1 MEFVILNTVSQHRFS
16 TESSIVWVNH
26 SSEQLIYGKS
36 HVNQFFFFFYGMTVN
51 PNITKQ
57 EGIAFFAKTLCF
69 YWLGWP
75 RANTQY
81 ALYSNAGVKSRSF
94 ISTPC
99 KIRFHRNFIF
109 LSFLLR
115 IYKHWSCQSFRDGFW
130 PHLFWHIDIK
140 DIFVPLERRSW
151 TQHHQSDW
159 LMQTG
164 PSSSFD
170 REVTSLASHCTQD
183 TTKNLATLHSFVGHY
198 SEYWLTLR
206 QRFVT
211 PITHLDSLAHSKN
224 SLCGCSLLCNE
235 QRKAIFSTYEYVY
248 LVTIRVNLYMNLFL
262 GRKYDAYVCAC
273 RHVEHD

>member
-1 MEFVILNTVSQHRFS
+1 M
-16 TESSIVWVNH
+16 
-26 SSEQLIYGKS
+26 
-36 HVNQFFFFFYGMTVN
+36 
-51 PNITKQ
+51 P
-57 EGIAFFAKTLCF
+57 
-69 YWLGWP
+69 
-75 RANTQY
+75 
-81 ALYSNAGVKSRSF
+81 SNAGVKSLSF

-99 KIRFHRNFIF
+99 KIYSHRNYHFFCLF
-109 LSFLLR
+109 LFFFLTEN
-115 IYKHWSCQSFRDGFW
+115 IQGWSRQPSRDGFW

-140 DIFVPLERRSW
+140 DIFVPLERHSW

-164 PSSSFD
+164 RSSSFD

-183 TTKNLATLHSFVGHY
+183 TKKNLATPHSFVGHY
-198 SEYWLTLR
+198 SEYWLTLS

-248 LVTIRVNLYMNLFL
+248 LVTMRVNLYLYLYLFL
-262 GRKYDAYVCAC
+262 GRKYDAYACAC

>member
-1 MEFVILNTVSQHRFS
+1 M
-16 TESSIVWVNH
+16 
-26 SSEQLIYGKS
+26 
-36 HVNQFFFFFYGMTVN
+36 
-51 PNITKQ
+51 P
-57 EGIAFFAKTLCF
+57 
-69 YWLGWP
+69 
-75 RANTQY
+75 
-81 ALYSNAGVKSRSF
+81 SNAGVKSLSF

-99 KIRFHRNFIF
+99 KIYSHRNYHFFCLF
-109 LSFLLR
+109 LFFFLTEN
-115 IYKHWSCQSFRDGFW
+115 IQGWSRQPSRDGFW

-151 TQHHQSDW
+151 TQHHQSDL

-164 PSSSFD
+164 RSSSFD

-183 TTKNLATLHSFVGHY
+183 TTKNLATPHSFVGHY

-224 SLCGCSLLCNE
+224 SLCGCSLLCDE

-248 LVTIRVNLYMNLFL
+248 LVTMRVNLYMNVFL
-262 GRKYDAYVCAC
+262 GRKYDAYACAC